1 MKKALVSGGAG
12 FIGSHLCTRLINE
25 GNRVIC
31 LDNFFTGSKDNIKHL
46 IGHPCF
52 ELVEHDVVNPYC
64 ADVDEIYNLACPAS
78 PIHYQYDAIKTAK
91 TAVFLYMPVFAVFL
105 RKCKPVIFSLYSFFL
120 VAVVPAPFV
129 KLPV

>member
-1 MKKALVSGGAG
+1 MFLHICFVSLCVCGRVSLQRRANIEVTGIYKK
-12 FIGSHLCTRLINE
+12 
-25 GNRVIC
+25 
-31 LDNFFTGSKDNIKHL
+31 K
-46 IGHPCF
+46 
-52 ELVEHDVVNPYC
+52 
-64 ADVDEIYNLACPAS
+64 
-78 PIHYQYDAIKTAK
+78 AK

>member
-1 MKKALVSGGAG
+1 MFLHICFVS
-12 FIGSHLCTRLINE
+12 LCVCGRANIE
-25 GNRVIC
+25 V
-31 LDNFFTGSKDNIKHL
+31 TG
-46 IGHPCF
+46 
-52 ELVEHDVVNPYC
+52 
-64 ADVDEIYNLACPAS
+64 IYK
-78 PIHYQYDAIKTAK
+78 KTAK

>member
-1 MKKALVSGGAG
+1 MFLHICFVS
-12 FIGSHLCTRLINE
+12 LCVC
-25 GNRVIC
+25 GRVSLQRRANIEV
-31 LDNFFTGSKDNIKHL
+31 TG
-46 IGHPCF
+46 
-52 ELVEHDVVNPYC
+52 
-64 ADVDEIYNLACPAS
+64 IY
-78 PIHYQYDAIKTAK
+78 KK

>member
-1 MKKALVSGGAG
+1 MFLHICFVS
-12 FIGSHLCTRLINE
+12 LCVC
-25 GNRVIC
+25 GRVS
-31 LDNFFTGSKDNIKHL
+31 LQRRANIEVP
-46 IGHPCF
+46 G
-52 ELVEHDVVNPYC
+52 
-64 ADVDEIYNLACPAS
+64 IYK
-78 PIHYQYDAIKTAK
+78 KTAK

>member
-1 MKKALVSGGAG
+1 MFLHICFVS
-12 FIGSHLCTRLINE
+12 LCVC
-25 GNRVIC
+25 GRVSLQRRANIEV
-31 LDNFFTGSKDNIKHL
+31 TGS
-46 IGHPCF
+46 
-52 ELVEHDVVNPYC
+52 
-64 ADVDEIYNLACPAS
+64 IYK
-78 PIHYQYDAIKTAK
+78 KTAK